1 MYRQTSNDTARC
13 RKPKKEVM
21 TSKREKLTM
30 IIQQNRKRYR
40 LAKPTGLE
48 PVTSGVTGR
57 CSNQIE
63 L

>member
-13 RKPKKEVM
+13 RKPKKEVK
-21 TSKREKLTM
+21 TKRLVNAM
-30 IIQQNRKRYR
+30 IIQKNRKRYR

-57 CSNQIE
+57 CSDQIE